1 MAIIIVG
8 TSILGNKGRGK
19 KGNTILLKKVKLMN
33 GTSPLGV
40 TLAFLALEMKL
51 KKIWNKTC

>member
-8 TSILGNKGRGK
+8 TSILGNKGKGK
-19 KGNTILLKKVKLMN
+19 KGQYNSAKKGWTN

-40 TLAFLALEMKL
+40 ALAFLALEKKL

>member
-19 KGNTILLKKVKLMN
+19 KGQYNSDKKRLN
-33 GTSPLGV
+33 WWNLPFGGNLGV
-40 TLAFLALEMKL
+40 FGLGKEIKENL
-51 KKIWNKTC
+51 K